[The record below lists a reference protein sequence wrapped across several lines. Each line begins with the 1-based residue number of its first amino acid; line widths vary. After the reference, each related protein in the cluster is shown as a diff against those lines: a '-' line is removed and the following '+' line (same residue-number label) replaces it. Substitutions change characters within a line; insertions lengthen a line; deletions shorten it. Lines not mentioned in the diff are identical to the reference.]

1 MPWKVC
7 KPMDERLKCS
17 AAGRGE
23 DSGGVPRLRHGTL
36 TIRGRK
42 KEMAIVGGFSV
53 SPREIEDVLLMH
65 PAVVEAAAIGVPDSY
80 RGEVVRAFV
89 VAPNT
94 RDANEQTL
102 IAHCGENLVRYK
114 VPAAIELVSELPKTA
129 GGKG

>member
-65 PAVVEAAAIGVPDSY
+65 PAVVEAAAIGCARQLSRRSCPCLCRSPEHKRRERTNVDRSL
-80 RGEVVRAFV
+80 R
-89 VAPNT
+89 
-94 RDANEQTL
+94 
-102 IAHCGENLVRYK
+102 
-114 VPAAIELVSELPKTA
+114 
-129 GGKG
+129 